1 MLKTKITLIAI
12 VVSILLSS
20 QNSFADTS
28 ASASSSDNTDEQMTV
43 LGKTYRNTATKT
55 SLAPEETPQTLNVIE
70 SEQMEQRGV
79 KSVMQALRYAPGVST
94 ENKGGAVV
102 FTDFVTIRGF
112 SSSQNYYDGLM
123 LPELPGWNAKPQ
135 IDPIAMERLE
145 IFKGPTSV
153 LYGSMPPGGMVNL
166 IAKAPSFEE
175 KTKVNVATGLNNLM
189 EASIDKTGALSDNV
203 SYRLI
208 ALGRKKDATIDHVK
222 EERYVFAP
230 SVNWNVSD
238 KTLVN
243 FNLYY
248 QNDPSLGQNVTVP
261 IEAIESGKMSA
272 STFAGDTNFNEL
284 KREFVVAGYKI
295 NHDFNDDWTFLQNFR
310 YMETKF
316 DQKTTQS
323 AGSDGFNAAT
333 GELQRSAY
341 TTDEQSKGLS
351 IDNQL
356 SGFVNTGAVDH
367 YLLFGIDYRS
377 VEGDS
382 AYNSFGNVDSIN
394 LYNPDNSKLNP
405 GDFTPGYYSNTDV
418 SIKQLGGYFQDQ
430 MLVDNWVLIA
440 GGRYDVVESS
450 TDKSENGGA
459 KNNTTSR
466 ASNFSYR
473 VGAMYQFDNGI
484 SPFANFAT
492 SFEPNAKIDANGK
505 NLEPETGEQVE
516 AGLKYTSY
524 DSTTSASAALFHIKK
539 QNVGVRRDG
548 NAPWEAVGEVR
559 SQGLELEGRSAV
571 TDNLDVIAN
580 YTYTD
585 MEITKDENPANVG
598 QQAIYVPDHAAN
610 LWANYTL
617 HDGVMEG
624 LRVGGGVRYVGNA
637 VLNNGTTN
645 LNQGS
650 VPSYTLVDLSVGY
663 DLGQISTSMQGATAN
678 LIANN
683 LFNQTYYSCYSQSY
697 CWMGQQQTVELN
709 VKFDL

>member
-1 MLKTKITLIAI
+1 MLKTKISPIA
-12 VVSILLSS
+12 VMVSIVLSS
-20 QNSFADTS
+20 PSVLATTSNSE
-28 ASASSSDNTDEQMTV
+28 SSSTTTDEQMTV

-55 SLAPEETPQTLNVIE
+55 SLSPEETPQTLNVIE
-70 SEQMEQRGV
+70 SEEMEQRGV

-153 LYGSMPPGGMVNL
+153 LYGSMPPGGMVNI

-295 NHDFNDDWTFLQNFR
+295 NHEFNNDWTFLQNFR
-310 YMETKF
+310 YTETKF

-333 GELQRSAY
+333 GELQRTAY

-356 SGFVNTGAVDH
+356 SGFVNTGSVDH

-405 GDFTPGYYSNTDV
+405 NDFTPGYYSNTDV

-440 GGRYDVVESS
+440 GGRYDVVESN

-505 NLEPETGEQVE
+505 NLEPEKGEQVE
-516 AGLKYTSY
+516 AGLKFTSY
-524 DSTTSASAALFHIKK
+524 DSTTTASAALFHIKK

-559 SQGLELEGRSAV
+559 SQGLELEGRSAIN
-571 TDNLDVIAN
+571 DNLDIIAN

-585 MEITKDENPANVG
+585 MEITKDEDQANVG
-598 QQAIYVPDHAAN
+598 QSAIYVPDHAAN
-610 LWANYTL
+610 LWANYTM
-617 HDGVMEG
+617 HEGVMQG
-624 LRVGGGVRYVGNA
+624 LRVGGGVRYVGNT

-650 VPSYTLVDLSVGY
+650 VPSYTLVDLSIGY
-663 DLGQISTSMQGATAN
+663 DLGQISNSMHGATAN

-683 LFNQTYYSCYSQSY
+683 LFNQKYYSCYSQSY

>member
-1 MLKTKITLIAI
+1 M
-12 VVSILLSS
+12 VSILLSS
-20 QNSFADTS
+20 VS
-28 ASASSSDNTDEQMTV
+28 ALSSSNVLAASNAEEPSSTDEQMTV

-55 SLAPEETPQTLNVIE
+55 SLAPEETPQTLNIIT
-70 SEQMEQRGV
+70 SEEMEQRGA
-79 KSVMQALRYAPGVST
+79 KSVMQALRYAPGVAT

-102 FTDFVTIRGF
+102 FNDFVTIRGF
-112 SSSQNYYDGLM
+112 GSSQNYYDGLM

-153 LYGSMPPGGMVNL
+153 LYGSMPPGGMVNI

-175 KTKVNVATGLNNLM
+175 NTKVNVATGLNNLM

-208 ALGRKKDATIDHVK
+208 ALGRKKDSTIDHVK

-238 KTLVN
+238 STLVN

-248 QNDPSLGQNVTVP
+248 QNDPNLGQNVSVP

-272 STFAGDTNFNEL
+272 STFAGDTNFNEI

-295 NHDFNDDWTFLQNFR
+295 NHEFNNDWTFLQNFR

-323 AGSDGFNAAT
+323 AGSDGFNAET
-333 GELQRSAY
+333 GELQRTAY

-356 SGFVNTGAVDH
+356 SGFVNTGSVDH

-382 AYNSFGNVDSIN
+382 AYNSFTGVDSIN
-394 LYNPDNSKLNP
+394 LYNPDNSKLDPNN
-405 GDFTPGYYSNTDV
+405 FTPGYYSNTDV

-430 MLVDNWVLIA
+430 MLVDNWVLMA
-440 GGRYDVVESS
+440 GGRYDLVESS
-450 TDKSENGGA
+450 TDKSENGGTT
-459 KNNTTSR
+459 NNTTSR

-473 VGAMYQFDNGI
+473 LGALYQFDNGL

-492 SFEPNAKIDANGK
+492 SFEPNAKVDASGK
-505 NLEPETGEQVE
+505 NLDPETGEQIE
-516 AGLKYTSY
+516 AGVKYTSF

-559 SQGLELEGRSAV
+559 SQGLELEGHSAV
-571 TDNLDVIAN
+571 TESLDIIAN

-585 MEITKDENPANVG
+585 MEITKDDNQANVG
-598 QQAIYVPDHAAN
+598 QKAIYVPDHAAN
-610 LWANYTL
+610 LWANYTM
-617 HDGVMEG
+617 HQGVMQG

-637 VLNNGTTN
+637 ALNNGTTN
-645 LNQGS
+645 LNTGT
-650 VPSYTLVDLSVGY
+650 VPSYTLVDLSIGY
-663 DLGQISTSMQGATAN
+663 DLGQVSDSMKGATAN
-678 LIANN
+678 VIANN
-683 LFNQTYYSCYSQSY
+683 LFNQEYYSCYSQSY
-697 CWMGQQQTVELN
+697 CWVGQQQTVELN
-709 VKFDL
+709 IKFDL